1 MGMTAERVQ
10 ACHFFQ
16 FFCNQFTLI
25 GSKPL
30 DILTTKQNESGMFF
44 QQLAKPRQQ
53 KGFQATFTGTL
64 FLMAGLI
71 AIAQEP
77 VTKEQTNDKLA
88 KVVKLGEAIVE
99 NTTTHPMSKEYVGNA
114 LNCTSC
120 HLNNGRHEKAGT
132 FLGTATAYPAWS
144 PREDRV
150 ITLED
155 RVLNCFMRSCNGTR
169 PPLGSEVSVAVTAYI
184 TSLSQG
190 QPLRMNSNRP
200 VGPGAIKLLAVK
212 PDQADIK
219 RGASLYTSRCAECH
233 QKDGQGDN
241 DNPPV
246 WGDRS
251 YNDGAGLSSVENLA
265 AWLKV
270 AMPPDATDLTDEQA
284 LDIAAYVNSHK
295 RPHFELSEHLPAKER
310 LGEYNASKEK

>member
-1 MGMTAERVQ
+1 
-10 ACHFFQ
+10 
-16 FFCNQFTLI
+16 
-25 GSKPL
+25 
-30 DILTTKQNESGMFF
+30 
-44 QQLAKPRQQ
+44 
-53 KGFQATFTGTL
+53 
-64 FLMAGLI
+64 MAGLT
-71 AIAQEP
+71 ASAQEP
-77 VTKEQTNDKLA
+77 VSKEQVDDKLA
-88 KVVKLGEAIVE
+88 EVVKLGEAIVE
-99 NTTTHPMSKEYVGNA
+99 NTTTHPMSKGYVGNA

-120 HLNNGRHEKAGT
+120 HLDNGRHEKAGT

-144 PREDRV
+144 PRENRV

-190 QPLRMNSNRP
+190 QTLRMNPKRP
-200 VGPGAIKLLAVK
+200 IGPGAIKLLAVK
-212 PDQADIK
+212 PDQADIQ
-219 RGASLYTSRCAECH
+219 RGAALYTSRCAECH
-233 QKDGQGDN
+233 QKDGQGDK

-246 WGDRS
+246 WGERS

-270 AMPPDATDLTDEQA
+270 GMPLDDTDLTDQQA

-295 RPHFELSEHLPAKER
+295 RSHFEISKHLPAKER
-310 LGEYNASKEK
+310 LGEYNASNDK

>member
-1 MGMTAERVQ
+1 
-10 ACHFFQ
+10 
-16 FFCNQFTLI
+16 
-25 GSKPL
+25 
-30 DILTTKQNESGMFF
+30 MFF
-44 QQLAKPRQQ
+44 QRIKKPRRL
-53 KGFQATFTGTL
+53 KHFQSTFAASLL
-64 FLMAGLI
+64 FMAGLT
-71 AIAQEP
+71 ASAQEP
-77 VTKEQTNDKLA
+77 VSKEQVDDKLA
-88 KVVKLGEAIVE
+88 EVVKLGESIVE
-99 NTTTHPMSKEYVGNA
+99 NTTTHPMSKGYVGNA

-120 HLNNGRHEKAGT
+120 HLDNGRHEKAGT

-144 PREDRV
+144 PRENRV

-190 QPLRMNSNRP
+190 QTLRMNFKRP
-200 VGPGAIKLLAVK
+200 IGPGAIKLLALK
-212 PDQADIK
+212 PDQADIQ
-219 RGASLYTSRCAECH
+219 RGAALYTSRCAECH
-233 QKDGQGDN
+233 QKDGQGDK

-246 WGDRS
+246 WGERS

-270 AMPPDATDLTDEQA
+270 AMPLDNTDLTDQQA

-295 RPHFELSEHLPAKER
+295 RSHFEISKHLPAKER
-310 LGEYNASKEK
+310 LGEYNASNDK

>member
-1 MGMTAERVQ
+1 
-10 ACHFFQ
+10 
-16 FFCNQFTLI
+16 
-25 GSKPL
+25 
-30 DILTTKQNESGMFF
+30 MFF
-44 QQLAKPRQQ
+44 QRIEKPRQQ
-53 KGFQATFTGTL
+53 KFLQSALTATL
-64 FLMAGLI
+64 LLMVGLT
-71 AIAQEP
+71 ALAQEP
-77 VTKEQTNDKLA
+77 VSKEQIDDKLA
-88 KVVKLGEAIVE
+88 EVVKLGEAIVE

-144 PREDRV
+144 PRENRV

-155 RVLNCFMRSCNGTR
+155 RVLNCFMRSCNGIR

-190 QPLRMNSNRP
+190 QSLRMNSKRP

-233 QKDGQGDN
+233 QKDGQGDK

-246 WGDRS
+246 WGERS

-270 AMPPDATDLTDEQA
+270 AMPLDDTDLTDQQA

-295 RPHFELSEHLPAKER
+295 RSHFEISKHLPAKER
-310 LGEYNASKEK
+310 LGEYNASNDK

>member
-1 MGMTAERVQ
+1 
-10 ACHFFQ
+10 
-16 FFCNQFTLI
+16 
-25 GSKPL
+25 
-30 DILTTKQNESGMFF
+30 MFF
-44 QQLAKPRQQ
+44 QRLERPRRP
-53 KGFQATFTGTL
+53 KLFQSTFAATL
-64 FLMAGLI
+64 LMAGLT
-71 AIAQEP
+71 ASAQEP
-77 VTKEQTNDKLA
+77 VSKEQVDDKLA
-88 KVVKLGEAIVE
+88 EVVKLGEAIVE
-99 NTTTHPMSKEYVGNA
+99 NTTTHPMSKGYVGNA

-120 HLNNGRHEKAGT
+120 HLDNGRHEKAGT

-144 PREDRV
+144 PRENRV

-190 QPLRMNSNRP
+190 QTLRMNSKRP
-200 VGPGAIKLLAVK
+200 IGPGAIKLLAVK
-212 PDQADIK
+212 PDQADIQ
-219 RGASLYTSRCAECH
+219 RGAALYTSRCAECH
-233 QKDGQGDN
+233 QKDGQGDK

-246 WGDRS
+246 WGERS

-270 AMPPDATDLTDEQA
+270 AMPLDDTDLTDQQA

-295 RPHFELSEHLPAKER
+295 RSHFEISKHLPAKER
-310 LGEYNASKEK
+310 LGEYNASNEK

>member
-1 MGMTAERVQ
+1 
-10 ACHFFQ
+10 
-16 FFCNQFTLI
+16 
-25 GSKPL
+25 
-30 DILTTKQNESGMFF
+30 MFF
-44 QQLAKPRQQ
+44 QRLERPHRPKL
-53 KGFQATFTGTL
+53 FQSTFAATL
-64 FLMAGLI
+64 LMAGLT
-71 AIAQEP
+71 ASAQEP
-77 VTKEQTNDKLA
+77 VSKEQVDDKLA
-88 KVVKLGEAIVE
+88 EVVKLGESIVE
-99 NTTTHPMSKEYVGNA
+99 NTTTHPMSKGYVGNA

-120 HLNNGRHEKAGT
+120 HLDNGRHEKAGT

-144 PREDRV
+144 PRENRV

-190 QPLRMNSNRP
+190 QTLRMNSKRP
-200 VGPGAIKLLAVK
+200 IGPGAIKLLAVK
-212 PDQADIK
+212 PDQADIQ
-219 RGASLYTSRCAECH
+219 RGAALYTSRCAECH
-233 QKDGQGDN
+233 QKDGQGDK

-246 WGDRS
+246 WGERS

-270 AMPPDATDLTDEQA
+270 AMPLDDTDLTDQQA

-295 RPHFELSEHLPAKER
+295 RSHFEISKHLPAKER
-310 LGEYNASKEK
+310 LGEYNASNEK

>member
-1 MGMTAERVQ
+1 
-10 ACHFFQ
+10 
-16 FFCNQFTLI
+16 
-25 GSKPL
+25 
-30 DILTTKQNESGMFF
+30 MFF
-44 QQLAKPRQQ
+44 QRIEKPRQQ
-53 KGFQATFTGTL
+53 KFLQSALTATL
-64 FLMAGLI
+64 LLMVGLT
-71 AIAQEP
+71 ALAQEP
-77 VTKEQTNDKLA
+77 VSKEQIDDKLA
-88 KVVKLGEAIVE
+88 EVVKLGEAIVE

-144 PREDRV
+144 PRENRV

-169 PPLGSEVSVAVTAYI
+169 PPLGSEVSVAVTTYV

-190 QPLRMNSNRP
+190 QSLRMNSKRP

-212 PDQADIK
+212 PDQADIN
-219 RGASLYTSRCAECH
+219 RGASLYHSRCAECH
-233 QKDGQGDN
+233 QKDGQGDK

-246 WGDRS
+246 WGERS

-270 AMPPDATDLTDEQA
+270 AMPLDDTDLTDQQA

-295 RPHFELSEHLPAKER
+295 RSHFEISKHLPAKER
-310 LGEYNASKEK
+310 LGEYNASNHK

>member
-1 MGMTAERVQ
+1 
-10 ACHFFQ
+10 
-16 FFCNQFTLI
+16 
-25 GSKPL
+25 
-30 DILTTKQNESGMFF
+30 MFF
-44 QQLAKPRQQ
+44 QRIEKPRQQ
-53 KGFQATFTGTL
+53 KFLQSALTATL
-64 FLMAGLI
+64 LLMVGLT
-71 AIAQEP
+71 ALAQEP
-77 VTKEQTNDKLA
+77 VSKEQIDDKLA
-88 KVVKLGEAIVE
+88 EVVKLGEAIVE

-144 PREDRV
+144 PRENRV

-155 RVLNCFMRSCNGTR
+155 RVLNCFMRSCNGIR

-190 QPLRMNSNRP
+190 QSLRMNSKRP
-200 VGPGAIKLLAVK
+200 VGPGAIKMLAAK
-212 PDQADIK
+212 TGKADIK

-233 QKDGQGDN
+233 QKDGQGDK

-246 WGDRS
+246 WGERS

-270 AMPPDATDLTDEQA
+270 AMPLDDTDLTDQQA

-295 RPHFELSEHLPAKER
+295 RSHFELSQHLPVKER
-310 LGEYNASKEK
+310 LGEYNASPTK

>member
-1 MGMTAERVQ
+1 
-10 ACHFFQ
+10 
-16 FFCNQFTLI
+16 
-25 GSKPL
+25 
-30 DILTTKQNESGMFF
+30 MFIQRF
-44 QQLAKPRQQ
+44 EKPRQQ
-53 KGFQATFTGTL
+53 KFFQSTFTASL
-64 FLMAGLI
+64 LLMAGLT
-71 AIAQEP
+71 AIAQES
-77 VTKEQTNDKLA
+77 VSKDQIDGKLA
-88 KVVKLGEAIVE
+88 EVVQLGEAIVE
-99 NTTTHPMSKEYVGNA
+99 STTTHPMSKEYVGNA

-120 HLNNGRHEKAGT
+120 HLDNGRHEKAGT

-144 PREDRV
+144 PRENRV
-150 ITLED
+150 LTLED

-190 QPLRMNSNRP
+190 QALRMNAKRP

-212 PDQADIK
+212 PDQADIN
-219 RGASLYTSRCAECH
+219 RGASLYHLRCAECH
-233 QKDGQGDN
+233 QKDGQGDK

-246 WGDRS
+246 WGERS

-270 AMPPDATDLTDEQA
+270 AMPLDDTNLTDQQA

-295 RPHFELSEHLPAKER
+295 RPHFELSQHLPAKEK
-310 LGEYNASKEK
+310 LGEYNAAEKH

>member
-1 MGMTAERVQ
+1 
-10 ACHFFQ
+10 
-16 FFCNQFTLI
+16 
-25 GSKPL
+25 
-30 DILTTKQNESGMFF
+30 MFF
-44 QQLAKPRQQ
+44 QRIKMPRRL
-53 KGFQATFTGTL
+53 KHFQSTFAASLL
-64 FLMAGLI
+64 FMAGLT
-71 AIAQEP
+71 ASAQEP
-77 VTKEQTNDKLA
+77 VSKEQVDDKLA
-88 KVVKLGEAIVE
+88 EVVKLGEAIVE
-99 NTTTHPMSKEYVGNA
+99 NTTTHPMSKGYVGNA

-120 HLNNGRHEKAGT
+120 HLDNGRHEKAGT

-144 PREDRV
+144 PRENRV

-190 QPLRMNSNRP
+190 QTLRMNSKRP
-200 VGPGAIKLLAVK
+200 IGPGAIKLLAVK
-212 PDQADIK
+212 PDQADIQ
-219 RGASLYTSRCAECH
+219 RGAALYTSRCAECH
-233 QKDGQGDN
+233 QKDGQGDK

-246 WGDRS
+246 WGERS

-270 AMPPDATDLTDEQA
+270 AMPLDDTDLTDQQA

-295 RPHFELSEHLPAKER
+295 RSHFEISKHLPAKER
-310 LGEYNASKEK
+310 LGEYNASNEK

>member
-1 MGMTAERVQ
+1 
-10 ACHFFQ
+10 
-16 FFCNQFTLI
+16 
-25 GSKPL
+25 
-30 DILTTKQNESGMFF
+30 MFF
-44 QQLAKPRQQ
+44 QRIKKPRRL
-53 KGFQATFTGTL
+53 KHFQSTFAATL
-64 FLMAGLI
+64 LMAGLT
-71 AIAQEP
+71 ASAQEP
-77 VTKEQTNDKLA
+77 VSKEQVDDKLA
-88 KVVKLGEAIVE
+88 EVVKLGEAIVE
-99 NTTTHPMSKEYVGNA
+99 NTTTHPMSKGYVGNA

-120 HLNNGRHEKAGT
+120 HLDNGRHEKAGT

-144 PREDRV
+144 PRENRV

-190 QPLRMNSNRP
+190 QTLRMNSKRP
-200 VGPGAIKLLAVK
+200 IGPGAIKLLAVK
-212 PDQADIK
+212 PDQADIQ
-219 RGASLYTSRCAECH
+219 RGAALYTSRCAECH
-233 QKDGQGDN
+233 QKDGQGDK

-246 WGDRS
+246 WGERS

-270 AMPPDATDLTDEQA
+270 AMPLDDTDLTDQQA

-295 RPHFELSEHLPAKER
+295 RSHFEISKHLPAKER
-310 LGEYNASKEK
+310 LGEYNASNEK

>member
-1 MGMTAERVQ
+1 
-10 ACHFFQ
+10 
-16 FFCNQFTLI
+16 
-25 GSKPL
+25 
-30 DILTTKQNESGMFF
+30 MFF
-44 QQLAKPRQQ
+44 QRIKKPRRL
-53 KGFQATFTGTL
+53 KHFQSTFAASLL
-64 FLMAGLI
+64 FMAGLT
-71 AIAQEP
+71 ASAQEP
-77 VTKEQTNDKLA
+77 VSKEQVDDKLA
-88 KVVKLGEAIVE
+88 EVVKLGESIVE
-99 NTTTHPMSKEYVGNA
+99 NTMTHPMSKGYVGNA

-120 HLNNGRHEKAGT
+120 HLDNGRHEKAGT

-144 PREDRV
+144 PRENRV

-190 QPLRMNSNRP
+190 QTLRMNSKRP
-200 VGPGAIKLLAVK
+200 IGPGAIKLLAVK
-212 PDQADIK
+212 PDQADIQ
-219 RGASLYTSRCAECH
+219 RGAALYTSRCAECH
-233 QKDGQGDN
+233 QKDGQGDK

-246 WGDRS
+246 WGERS

-270 AMPPDATDLTDEQA
+270 AMPLDDTDLTDQQA

-295 RPHFELSEHLPAKER
+295 RSHFEISKHLPAKER
-310 LGEYNASKEK
+310 LGEYNASNEK

>member
-1 MGMTAERVQ
+1 
-10 ACHFFQ
+10 
-16 FFCNQFTLI
+16 
-25 GSKPL
+25 
-30 DILTTKQNESGMFF
+30 MFF
-44 QQLAKPRQQ
+44 QRLEKPQQQ
-53 KGFQATFTGTL
+53 KFLQSAFTATL
-64 FLMAGLI
+64 LLMVGLT
-71 AIAQEP
+71 ALAQEP
-77 VTKEQTNDKLA
+77 VSKERIEDKLA
-88 KVVKLGEAIVE
+88 EVVKLGEAIVE

-120 HLNNGRHEKAGT
+120 HLDNGRHEKAGT

-144 PREDRV
+144 PRENRV

-155 RVLNCFMRSCNGTR
+155 RVLNCFMRSCNGIR

-190 QPLRMNSNRP
+190 QSLRMNSKRP

-212 PDQADIK
+212 PDQADIN
-219 RGASLYTSRCAECH
+219 RGASLYHSRCAECH
-233 QKDGQGDN
+233 QKDGQGDK

-246 WGDRS
+246 WGERS

-270 AMPPDATDLTDEQA
+270 AMPLDDTNLTDQQA

-295 RPHFELSEHLPAKER
+295 RPHFDLLKHLPTKEK
-310 LGEYNASKEK
+310 LGEYNASPTK

>member
-1 MGMTAERVQ
+1 
-10 ACHFFQ
+10 
-16 FFCNQFTLI
+16 
-25 GSKPL
+25 
-30 DILTTKQNESGMFF
+30 MFF
-44 QQLAKPRQQ
+44 QRIEKPRQQ
-53 KGFQATFTGTL
+53 KFLQSALTATL
-64 FLMAGLI
+64 LLMVGLT
-71 AIAQEP
+71 ALAQEP
-77 VTKEQTNDKLA
+77 VSKEQIDDKLA
-88 KVVKLGEAIVE
+88 EVVKLGEAIVE

-144 PREDRV
+144 PRENRV

-169 PPLGSEVSVAVTAYI
+169 PPLGSEVSVAVTTYI

-190 QPLRMNSNRP
+190 QSLRMNSKRP

-233 QKDGQGDN
+233 QADGQGDK

-246 WGDRS
+246 WGERS

-270 AMPPDATDLTDEQA
+270 AMPLDDTNLTDQQA
-284 LDIAAYVNSHK
+284 LDVAAYVNSQK
-295 RPHFELSEHLPAKER
+295 RSHFDLLKHLPTKEK
-310 LGEYNASKEK
+310 LGEYNASPTK